1 MVFVRQGEYES
12 DLIPMQRDG
21 EQVKVVMI
29 LREGATGTIIR
40 GWKGKYLL

>member
-12 DLIPMQRDG
+12 DLILMQRAG

-29 LREGATGTIIR
+29 LREGAIETIIR
-40 GWKGKYLL
+40 GWKGRYLL